1 MNSTELIESMVNSL
15 ADAVWTKLEAR
26 INSKLSG
33 QSVDDFNERVQKV
46 VLEMDINDLIDRNDL
61 VSDVAERVNE
71 DIDVHDA
78 VADEVS
84 DYMRRADLK
93 DYVDM
98 TTLIDEVKEDLDIK
112 GLVREEV
119 KRLNFKIS
127 VD

>member
-61 VSDVAERVNE
+61 VSDVADRVNQ
-71 DIDVHDA
+71 DVDLTDA

-119 KRLNFKIS
+119 KRLNFTVTVS
-127 VD
+127 

>member
-1 MNSTELIESMVNSL
+1 MNSNEVVDHMINAL
-15 ADAVWTKLEAR
+15 ADAVWAKLEAR

-61 VSDVAERVNE
+61 VSDVADRVNE

-78 VADEVS
+78 VADEVG

-119 KRLNFKIS
+119 RRLNFTVQVS
-127 VD
+127 

>member
-15 ADAVWTKLEAR
+15 ADAVWAKLEAR

-61 VSDVAERVNE
+61 VSDVADRVNQ
-71 DIDVHDA
+71 DVDLTDA

-119 KRLNFKIS
+119 KRLNFTVTVS
-127 VD
+127 

>member
-15 ADAVWTKLEAR
+15 ADAVWAKLEAR

-61 VSDVAERVNE
+61 VSDVADRVNE

-78 VADEVS
+78 VADEVG

-119 KRLNFKIS
+119 KRLNFTVTVS
-127 VD
+127 